1 MNLRVFTGDI
11 MSKQRKIWFNAYSRT
26 LWIPASWQG
35 WLVIIAFSVSLFL
48 IYVTNNVS
56 DNVPF
61 DFAKHWPIFVELILV
76 FVVLNLISRGHINI
90 KY

>member
-1 MNLRVFTGDI
+1 
-11 MSKQRKIWFNAYSRT
+11 MSKQNKIWFNAYSRT
-26 LWIPASWQG
+26 LWIPVSWQG
-35 WLVIIAFSVSLFL
+35 WVIIIAFCAAMWS

-61 DFAKHWPIFVELILV
+61 DLAKHWPIFVELIVV
-76 FVVLNLISRGHINI
+76 FIWINIISRGHIDK